1 MNTRKYNEQTKTL
14 NLKPR
19 SSPAVLVIV
28 GSTASGKSALALQLA
43 EQVGGEIICAD
54 SRTVY
59 KGMDIGTAKPTAQER
74 AAVPHHL
81 LDVVEPDEPFTAAD
95 FKRLAQAA
103 IHEIHG
109 RNRLPII
116 VGGSGLYIDAL
127 LFDYGFSSALAAR
140 DPLNPRHLNKSE
152 PRQQRPLRPHTLVIG
167 LDVPREQ
174 LKTRIEKRVEVM
186 LEAGFIDEIKGL
198 VADYPDSKALLAPG
212 YKAFTEYLT
221 GRLSLDEAK
230 ALFARNDYQLA
241 KRQMTW
247 FRRNK
252 SIHWLGEPSTYLE
265 DCLKLLNKLQ

>member
-1 MNTRKYNEQTKTL
+1 MLPSK
-14 NLKPR
+14 
-19 SSPAVLVIV
+19 SPLLVIV
-28 GSTASGKSALALQLA
+28 GPTASGKSALALQLA
-43 EQVGGEIICAD
+43 EQIGGEIISAD

-59 KGMDIGTAKPTAQER
+59 KGMDVGTAKPTAQER
-74 AAVPHHL
+74 SAVPHHL

-95 FKRLAQAA
+95 FKRLAQVA

-127 LFDYGFSSALAAR
+127 LFDYGFSSDLAAR
-140 DPLNPRHLNKSE
+140 DPKNPRHLSKSE
-152 PRQQRPLRPHTLVIG
+152 PRPHRPLRPYTLVIG

-174 LKTRIEKRVEVM
+174 LKTRIEKRVEAM
-186 LEAGFIDEIKGL
+186 LEAGFIDEIKSL
-198 VADYPDSKALLAPG
+198 MADYPGSKALLAPG

-241 KRQMTW
+241 KRQMSW

-252 SIHWLGEPSTYLE
+252 SIHWLSEPSTYLE